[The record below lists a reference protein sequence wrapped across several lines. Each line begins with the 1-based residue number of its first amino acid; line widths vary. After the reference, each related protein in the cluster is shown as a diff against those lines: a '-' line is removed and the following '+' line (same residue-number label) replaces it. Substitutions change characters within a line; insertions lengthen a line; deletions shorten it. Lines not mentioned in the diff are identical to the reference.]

1 MGSARLCVM
10 SQDAVVFV
18 RKVQE
23 VWVSCSGNLFF
34 TLIWLKFDLMT
45 RRSSKESDYP
55 HDQLMVSGTGLSARS

>member
-1 MGSARLCVM
+1 M

-18 RKVQE
+18 RKAQE

-55 HDQLMVSGTGLSARS
+55 TPMTSCWYLAQGSLLEDD